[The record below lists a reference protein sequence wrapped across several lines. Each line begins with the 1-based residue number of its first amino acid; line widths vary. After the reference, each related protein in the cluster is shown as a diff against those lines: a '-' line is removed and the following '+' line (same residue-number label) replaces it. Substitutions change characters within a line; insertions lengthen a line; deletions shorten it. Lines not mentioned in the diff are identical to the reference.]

1 MAVGLSAGRFVARL
15 QSYNRVGFTWVAHY
29 GHPFFVGETMV
40 PETPP
45 GEWSWLFRE
54 LDRMNEKLDE
64 IPRLREDIAT
74 LKVKS
79 GMWGAVGA
87 SIVVITMLAIQYL
100 G

>member
-1 MAVGLSAGRFVARL
+1 MATGLSAGRFVARL

-45 GEWSWLFRE
+45 GEWSWLWRE
-54 LDRMNEKLDE
+54 LDRINEKLDD
-64 IPRLREDIAT
+64 IPRLREEIAT

-79 GMWGAVGA
+79 GMAGAIGA
-87 SIVVITMLAIQYL
+87 SIPVIIMLALQL
-100 G
+100 LR